1 MTSKSRSFVV
11 LAVALLLCKA
21 LGLGELPRA
30 YGGERLAT
38 AADFVG
44 FDLFGN
50 HNPLS
55 GGIDFLATNEFEAS
69 SPFDFGAWNVA
80 LDGPLSLEVSTGGRV
95 LSQFDVH
102 FTTGVDGDATAI
114 PLNYSYTFDI
124 GPQVLQINGSVLADV
139 DFALNRLGYYDLQ
152 VLASG
157 RQTRT
162 TDGVVTGTKDFDTG
176 PITLSGNIFADA
188 LAVLTDPLF
197 DRAGQPN
204 LFARLS
210 GNDTLEALL
219 AGTTSDRIASADVD
233 SKRIA
238 EIAYKV
244 IVPPGLE
251 NGNGNGPP
259 GGFNPGNG
267 HGQGNGLGGPAV
279 PEPAVL
285 ALMLVGAPVLFLRQW
300 RGR

>member
-1 MTSKSRSFVV
+1 MGTKSRSNF
-11 LAVALLLCKA
+11 AIAAALLLCKA

-30 YGGERLAT
+30 YGGERLAP
-38 AADFVG
+38 AAEFVG

-80 LDGPLSLEVSTGGRV
+80 LDGPLSLEVSTGGRL

-102 FTTGVDGDATAI
+102 LTTGVNGDAAAI
-114 PLNYSYTFDI
+114 PLTYAYTLDT
-124 GPQVLQINGSVLADV
+124 GPQVIQVNGSVLADV

-152 VLASG
+152 VFASG
-157 RQTRT
+157 RQTSAI
-162 TDGVVTGTKDFDTG
+162 DGEVTGTKDFDTG
-176 PITLSGNIFADA
+176 PITISGNIFADA

-204 LFARLS
+204 LFVRLS

-219 AGTTSDRIASADVD
+219 AGTTSDRIASADSD

-244 IVPPGLE
+244 IVPPGIE

-267 HGQGNGLGGPAV
+267 QGGPAV